1 LRPRI
6 CVSVMPRTVD
16 EAAALQEKARRGG
29 GDLVELR
36 LDRIG
41 ALTEPRRFTDVGVPV
56 IATNRSADQGG
67 FFQGSEEERF
77 QTLLNAAQAGFDY
90 IDIEDSTRGLQG
102 KIEALRGFGAKI
114 ICSHHNMGST
124 PTVAKLKLILR
135 RNMRLNADVYKIITT
150 ARSLEDSL
158 ITLNFLSEVS
168 KQSRIVC
175 FAMGEAGKISRVAC
189 PLYGSLFTI
198 ASLERGSETAPGQ
211 LTVEDLRTVYARIGL
226 D

>member
-1 LRPRI
+1 MRPRI

-16 EAAALQEKARRGG
+16 EAATLQEKARRGG

-36 LDRIG
+36 LDRMG
-41 ALTEPRRFTDVGVPV
+41 RLTELGRFTRTGMPV
-56 IATNRSADQGG
+56 IATNRSADEGG
-67 FFQGSEEERF
+67 SFQGSEEERF
-77 QTLLNAAQAGFDY
+77 QILLTAAQAGFDY
-90 IDIEDSTRGLQG
+90 VDIEDSTGGLKG
-102 KIEALRGFGAKI
+102 KMEALRDFGAKI
-114 ICSHHNMGST
+114 ICSHHNMDST
-124 PTVAKLKLILR
+124 PTPTELKRILN
-135 RNMRLNADVYKIITT
+135 RNMRLNADIYKIITT
-150 ARSLEDSL
+150 ARSPEDSL
-158 ITLNFLSEVS
+158 ITLNFLSEAS

-189 PLYGSLFTI
+189 PLYGSFFTV